1 MAQRVFI
8 GLGSNL
14 GNRQEYLRKAISSLA
29 PEVAFQK
36 ASRIFETPPWGYS
49 DQPAFLNQVIE
60 ARTDLEPQALLSK
73 LKKIEKD
80 LGRVERFRNGPRC
93 IDLDI
98 LFYDDLVYESETL
111 TIPHPRIAER
121 GFVLVPLNE
130 IAPDL
135 IHPVLKQKISALLEK
150 ADQNGIVLF
159 KRDEQGNR

>member
-1 MAQRVFI
+1 MTQHVFI

-14 GNRQEYLRKAISSLA
+14 GDRENYLRQAISSLA
-29 PEVAFQK
+29 PEVVFLR
-36 ASRIFETPPWGYS
+36 ASQIYETPPWGYT
-49 DQPAFLNQVIE
+49 DQPAFLNQIVE

-93 IDLDI
+93 IDMDI
-98 LFYDDLVYESETL
+98 LFYDDMVYTSETL

-150 ADQNGIVLF
+150 ADKEGIILF
-159 KRDEQGNR
+159 KGIE